1 MTDTPREPDNHNHPD
16 QGEFPHSQAD
26 TPVRTD
32 DGEPSGLS
40 ASPHEQQPPARSP
53 DTDLVLGDT
62 TGVVIT
68 FFYTHGFIHT
78 DRFGSIFVHKKE
90 LADGT
95 TRLEPGQQVSARILQ
110 GKKGLYAYQV
120 QVLTA
125 GTVTAGD
132 VAPPTSVGRPQPRNP
147 ITLVAE
153 RLHEKNSRALFQ
165 IRRLYEHLGSDII
178 WDMIAETE
186 RIEAE
191 GGMLFQDGSRRRAP
205 GGVFLFLAKRRLS
218 LEEWARIFPPK
229 PQTNPQPQNP
239 PRPKIT
245 PAPAPAPAPA
255 PVVEKITWDTRA
267 VLIDTVREGQGI
279 AHTVKITVIGRPTS
293 VVERGNTVILTLTHN
308 GPLLSAPKGVPIPPV
323 MPTTTYTVYVGAK
336 QWRGVAEAMK
346 NPEDELIM
354 EGAMTWDAEQ
364 QTIAVYTTKIAS
376 KLAQRATRATPPTTP
391 TPAESP
397 PT

>member
-1 MTDTPREPDNHNHPD
+1 MTDTPREPDNREHPD

-32 DGEPSGLS
+32 DGEPSRLS
-40 ASPHEQQPPARSP
+40 ASPHKQQPPPDSP
-53 DTDLVLGDT
+53 DTDLVLGDA
-62 TGVVIT
+62 TGVVLT
-68 FFYTHGFIHT
+68 FSSTHGFIHT
-78 DRFGSIFVHKKE
+78 DRFGSIFVHTSG
-90 LADGT
+90 LGDGT
-95 TRLEPGQQVSARILQ
+95 TRLEPGQWVSARILH
-110 GKKGLYAYQV
+110 GRKGIYAYQV
-120 QVLTA
+120 QVLTPD
-125 GTVTAGD
+125 TVTTGD
-132 VAPPTSVGRPQPRNP
+132 APPTPVDRPLPRNLL
-147 ITLVAE
+147 TLVAE
-153 RLHEKNSRALFQ
+153 RLHEKNSSALFH
-165 IRRLYEHLGSDII
+165 IRRLYEHLGTDII
-178 WDMIAETE
+178 GEMIAETE

-191 GGMLFQDGSRRRAP
+191 GGMLFQDGSGRRRAP

-218 LEEWARIFPPK
+218 HEEWARIFPPK

-239 PRPKIT
+239 PRPKTT
-245 PAPAPAPAPA
+245 PASAPAPA

-279 AHTVKITVIGRPTS
+279 AQTVRIMVIGRPTS

-354 EGAMTWDAEQ
+354 EGALTWDAEQ
-364 QTIAVYTTKIAS
+364 QAIAVYTTKISS

>member
-1 MTDTPREPDNHNHPD
+1 MTDTPREPDNREHPD
-16 QGEFPHSQAD
+16 QGEFPHSHTD
-26 TPVRTD
+26 TSVRTD
-32 DGEPSGLS
+32 DGNPSGLS

-53 DTDLVLGDT
+53 DTDLVVGDT
-62 TGVVIT
+62 TGVVTT

-78 DRFGSIFVHKKE
+78 DRFGSIFVPKKGR
-90 LADGT
+90 ADGS
-95 TRLEPGQQVSARILQ
+95 TRLEPGQQVSARVLQ
-110 GKKGLYAYQV
+110 GKKGLYAYGV
-120 QVLTA
+120 QVLTTDTIVVKDA
-125 GTVTAGD
+125 ASSAPGD
-132 VAPPTSVGRPQPRNP
+132 LPLHQNP

-153 RLHEKNSRALFQ
+153 RLHEEKTIALFH
-165 IRRLYEHLGSDII
+165 IRRLYNHLGPDII

-191 GGMLFQDGSRRRAP
+191 GGMLFQDGSRRRTP

-218 LEEWARIFPPK
+218 HEEWARIFPPK

-245 PAPAPAPAPA
+245 PAPAP
-255 PVVEKITWDTRA
+255 VVEKITWETRA
-267 VLIDTVREGQGI
+267 VLIDTVRAGQGS
-279 AHTVKITVIGRPTS
+279 AHTVRIMVIGRPTS

-364 QTIAVYTTKIAS
+364 QAIAVYTTKIAS
-376 KLAQRATRATPPTTP
+376 KLAQRATRASPSAEVPTEPTPPIESTP
-391 TPAESP
+391 T
-397 PT
+397 

>member
-26 TPVRTD
+26 TPVRTN
-32 DGEPSGLS
+32 DGEPSRLS
-40 ASPHEQQPPARSP
+40 ASPHKQQPPARSP
-53 DTDLVLGDT
+53 DTDLVVGDT
-62 TGVVIT
+62 TGVVTT

-78 DRFGSIFVHKKE
+78 DRFGSIFVHTSG
-90 LADGT
+90 LGDGT
-95 TRLEPGQQVSARILQ
+95 TRLEPGQRVSARILQ
-110 GKKGLYAYQV
+110 GRKGIYAYQV
-120 QVLTA
+120 QVLTPD
-125 GTVTAGD
+125 TVTAGED
-132 VAPPTSVGRPQPRNP
+132 APPTPVDRPLPRNVL
-147 ITLVAE
+147 TLVAE
-153 RLHEKNSRALFQ
+153 RLHEKNSWALFH
-165 IRRLYEHLGSDII
+165 IRRLYEHLGTDII

-191 GGMLFQDGSRRRAP
+191 GGMLLLDESRRRTP

-218 LEEWARIFPPK
+218 HEEWARIFPPK

-245 PAPAPAPAPA
+245 PAPAP
-255 PVVEKITWDTRA
+255 VVEKITWETRA
-267 VLIDTVREGQGI
+267 VLIDTVRAGQGI
-279 AHTVKITVIGRPTS
+279 AHTVRIMVIGRPTS

-364 QTIAVYTTKIAS
+364 QAIAVYTTKISS